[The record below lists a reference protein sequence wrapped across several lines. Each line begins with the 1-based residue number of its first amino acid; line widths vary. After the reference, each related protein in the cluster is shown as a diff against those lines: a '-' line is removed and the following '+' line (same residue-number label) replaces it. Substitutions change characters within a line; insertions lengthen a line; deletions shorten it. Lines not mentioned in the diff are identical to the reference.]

1 MRRTGNEQQIQCAET
16 RDLSVSSEYFI
27 SLIYLLRELPL
38 TTLFSRLNL
47 RNQVHVKAGLH
58 IN

>member
-1 MRRTGNEQQIQCAET
+1 MRRTGDKPQIQYAET
-16 RDLSVSSEYFI
+16 WDLSFLPEYFI

-38 TTLFSRLNL
+38 TTHFSSLNL
-47 RNQVHVKAGLH
+47 RNQVHVKAGRH